1 MTEEQTVKLYA
12 ASFMARREEANG
24 HTTLRI
30 RPGIVL
36 GSSEEEAH
44 REGMGGA
51 FAALPESEGWT
62 DHQVI
67 LTELPNSLELGEY
80 LVTLRADKRRP

>member
-1 MTEEQTVKLYA
+1 MSSTSSVKIYA
-12 ASFMARREEANG
+12 ASFVAQRENQG
-24 HTTLRI
+24 LIISRVTS
-30 RPGIVL
+30 GIVL
-36 GSSEEEAH
+36 GSSEEEAY

-67 LTELPNSLELGEY
+67 LAEIPNELTLGSY
-80 LVTLRADKRRP
+80 RVMWRADKT